1 MSKCRWKPN
10 IGTKKRSLTNH
21 TSLTNCLHYLL
32 SVLGVHIFSEKK
44 NVNYN
49 VMFICELDLKVML
62 DTITLFSNFL
72 HIFGRFHL
80 FTKAYNVSW
89 NKHIFYEIFSC
100 LVLLVA
106 STDLA
111 FLFLLFFSKKLLNC
125 NYFWPLA
132 FLWISNIQTAHLPFV
147 LCSLWC
153 LLFLMSKMCTLRFK
167 RTSFFQSQRFVLTF
181 YMNGKSILVVS
192 LPDLQISVRSFSR
205 IKKSI
210 HSLQSSEYLIFWV
223 FSAVRIWSNF
233 WRASQ
238 SCLRTTGLLIRHL
251 VLQWRYSHL

>member
-1 MSKCRWKPN
+1 MFC
-10 IGTKKRSLTNH
+10 I
-21 TSLTNCLHYLL
+21 YLAD
-32 SVLGVHIFSEKK
+32 SIF
-44 NVNYN
+44 YP
-49 VMFICELDLKVML
+49 
-62 DTITLFSNFL
+62 
-72 HIFGRFHL
+72 
-80 FTKAYNVSW
+80 AYNVSW
-89 NKHIFYEIFSC
+89 NKQIFYEILSC

-111 FLFLLFFSKKLLNC
+111 FWLLLFFSKKLLNC
-125 NYFWPLA
+125 NYFWLLA